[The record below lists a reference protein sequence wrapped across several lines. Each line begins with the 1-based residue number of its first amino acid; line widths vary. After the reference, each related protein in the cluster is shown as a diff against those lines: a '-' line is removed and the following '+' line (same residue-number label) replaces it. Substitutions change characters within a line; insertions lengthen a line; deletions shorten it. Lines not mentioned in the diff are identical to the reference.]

1 MGGKPL
7 KKTKRKQAKTR
18 TRTVARIPPS
28 SPDAR
33 DEGPRLLP
41 YDKSEPSPH
50 GHFTELADIALGRK
64 KQP

>member
-1 MGGKPL
+1 
-7 KKTKRKQAKTR
+7 
-18 TRTVARIPPS
+18 VARIPPS